1 MHRSTPQSGTWPA
14 FSALTEKR
22 LVHVCT
28 THAHS
33 NADKSSY
40 AHAQPHTMSKP
51 SNLLTARKTQFAK
64 VKHKSEKVHNNNPTE
79 TKNLTKE
86 KWLKLQLSR
95 S

>member
-1 MHRSTPQSGTWPA
+1 MLLQNLDLSLQKGPNSVEMHRSTPQSGTWPA
-14 FSALTEKR
+14 FFALTEKR

-51 SNLLTARKTQFAK
+51 SNLLTASEDTVRQSKTQ
-64 VKHKSEKVHNNNPTE
+64 E
-79 TKNLTKE
+79 
-86 KWLKLQLSR
+86 
-95 S
+95 